1 MTRLV
6 LDTNVLIGD
15 AYNRESASHR
25 IVSSCL
31 GGRLVPVVSQALL
44 DEYEHVLPRA
54 IRVPGWRARFEGFL
68 ALAMR
73 VEPAV
78 IPPVVAE
85 DPSDDILFATAIA
98 GGAIAIVSN
107 DRPVLRVGEYRGVR
121 VVRPGDFVGEAD
133 GRVARREN
141 RIEST
146 SEVEGCSR

>member
-15 AYNRESASHR
+15 AYNHVSASHR

-31 GGRLVPVVSQALL
+31 GGRLIPVVSQSLL
-44 DEYEHVLPRA
+44 DEYEYILPRA
-54 IRVPGWRARFEGFL
+54 IRVPGWRTRFEGFL

-78 IPPVVAE
+78 IPSVVAE

-98 GGAIAIVSN
+98 GGAVAIVSS
-107 DRPVLRVGEYRGVR
+107 DRLVLRVGEYRGVR
-121 VVRPGDFVGEAD
+121 VVRSRDFVGAAD
-133 GRVARREN
+133 GA
-141 RIEST
+141 
-146 SEVEGCSR
+146 SRTPGRSH

>member
-31 GGRLVPVVSQALL
+31 VGRLVPVVSPPLL
-44 DEYEHVLPRA
+44 DEYEYILPRA

-68 ALAMR
+68 ARAMR
-73 VEPAV
+73 VEPEV
-78 IPPVVAE
+78 VPSVVAE
-85 DPSDDILFATAIA
+85 DPSDDILFATALA
-98 GGAIAIVSN
+98 GGATAIVTN

-133 GRVARREN
+133 G
-141 RIEST
+141 S
-146 SEVEGCSR
+146 SRPPGGSH